1 MLTNLV
7 ARLFKFSPDLEEE
20 RAKLIDHA
28 NLVTSSK
35 TMYAIYVVSNAV
47 VLALSFY
54 YVVMGLIKLFNSSPI
69 SFACDIPEDPAANRE
84 EYISTISKKSVQM
97 R

>member
-35 TMYAIYVVSNAV
+35 TMYAVYVISNAM
-47 VLALSFY
+47 VLAVSFY
-54 YVVMGLIKLFNSSPI
+54 YVVMGLIELFDSSPI
-69 SFACDIPEDPAANRE
+69 SFACKTAEDPELNGE
-84 EYISTISKKSVQM
+84 ECVSTISKESAQ
-97 R
+97 